1 MRVEASVAVDVA
13 ARRVRSSASASG
25 GEEDVT
31 TGIWHDEG
39 EPGVEAGSEEA
50 TCRQRTMKESVK
62 MLQTEEKTKEC
73 DSGGELGDMGVVA
86 GGGAESQDQEVRAQ
100 RGRRELGEEER
111 RHRRGTCVSC
121 CRNHLLTRTN
131 FIREKLRTLS
141 PPPSSAPCEAGEAT
155 TCTLSDADVSGVT
168 RRPSVACSAST

>member
-1 MRVEASVAVDVA
+1 MQLGGWQGLLRVEASVAVDVA
-13 ARRVRSSASASG
+13 ARRARSSASASG

-100 RGRRELGEEER
+100 RGRRERGEEER
-111 RHRRGTCVSC
+111 RHRRGTCVIYS
-121 CRNHLLTRTN
+121 H
-131 FIREKLRTLS
+131 FFFF
-141 PPPSSAPCEAGEAT
+141 
-155 TCTLSDADVSGVT
+155 
-168 RRPSVACSAST
+168 